1 MCFSATAS
9 FVASGVLLPFGTA
22 TLAYAKA
29 KAGPLALPLASIPI
43 WFSVQQ
49 ALEGMVW
56 LGLNAQQGADGST
69 TDTVTQGAV
78 VAYLFF
84 AYAFWPVWLPW
95 AALRLW
101 PRSDQGGWM
110 VPLIQLF
117 GLVPGAV
124 LWLPLL
130 RHPQSALPEQIGHS
144 LVYPLTPWSA
154 ALLPEGVGHLVYAAW
169 IVLPLLLVPSVRMR
183 SFALSLLLAFGLT
196 QWARSQALA
205 SVWCFAS
212 ALLSLQILW
221 ILQDPPLGKPNH
233 AQNEGRC

>member
-9 FVASGVLLPFGTA
+9 FVASGVLLPLGAA
-22 TLAYAKA
+22 TLAIAVTK
-29 KAGPLALPLASIPI
+29 GDRLTVPLAMAPI
-43 WFSVQQ
+43 LFSLQQ

-56 LGLNAQQGADGST
+56 LGLARGSGN
-69 TDTVTQGAV
+69 DSVTVGAV

-84 AYAFWPVWLPW
+84 AFAFWPMWIPW

-101 PRSDQGGWM
+101 PEEERIPLLL
-110 VPLIQLF
+110 PLISAL
-117 GLVPGAV
+117 GLVPGTV

-154 ALLPEGVGHLVYAAW
+154 GLLPEGVGHMVYAVW
-169 IVLPLLLVPSVRMR
+169 IVLPLFLVPSVRMR
-183 SFALSLLLAFGLT
+183 TFALSLLLAFGLT
-196 QWARSQALA
+196 QWASSQALT

-212 ALLSLQILW
+212 ALLSVQILW
-221 ILQDPPLGKPNH
+221 ILREPPFPAPRPLRDQGQAPT
-233 AQNEGRC
+233 